1 MCIRTLY
8 SERDFVLRSVI
19 ANRLEKRGF
28 QVDLVVSEKPDFLD
42 YDIDKYDLMVLSQ
55 PRMNRSTI
63 ELVKEIKKISSS
75 VGLVFIF
82 DTVSI
87 ENQIELYDAGVDII
101 IPKPIDID
109 LLVARVN
116 SIKRRLEV
124 SNYKRTLGDVSFNIS
139 QQFLQCNQSQARLN
153 PTEAKL
159 MLVLADNIGKRIV
172 TNEEITK
179 LLYNTEGYNSAKGA
193 KVYIYRIRNKLK
205 RINAERL
212 AIKNHYG
219 NGYYLAINEEEH
231 GVLENKN
238 EA

>member
-8 SERDFVLRSVI
+8 LENDFVLKSVVTS
-19 ANRLEKRGF
+19 RLEKKGF
-28 QVDLVVSEKPDFLD
+28 EIDLVESKRSDFLD
-42 YDIDKYDLMVLSQ
+42 NDIEKYDLIIVSQ
-55 PRMNRSTI
+55 PRVNGTTI
-63 ELVKEIKKISSS
+63 EMVKEIKRISSS
-75 VGLVFIF
+75 VGLVYII
-82 DTVSI
+82 DNASVD
-87 ENQIELYDAGVDII
+87 EQVKMYDAGLDILI
-101 IPKPIDID
+101 TRPVDID
-109 LLVARVN
+109 LMVARIN

-139 QQFLQCNQSQARLN
+139 QHYLQCNHSQARLN

-159 MLVLADNIGKRIV
+159 MLVLADNVGKRIV
-172 TNEEITK
+172 TNDEITK

-219 NGYYLAINEEEH
+219 NGYYLAVNEEGKE
-231 GVLENKN
+231 VLENEN